1 MVSPPIT
8 PTSSGGSLMSL
19 GMGGPMQLGTFG
31 PMSPG
36 TPTPT
41 SPGLNEQYY
50 SPSSP
55 TGPGIQD
62 PNANNQ
68 INGQY
73 FSSPSLPVSPISKQN
88 STPGQKSKTMSMTMD
103 PRKNATDDG
112 DIKPSYD
119 DLHPLADQDQDPTA
133 TSNSNQL
140 PGGLIPVQGQAP
152 AQFSIQVTSIPTG
165 AGGHGNGKWEPSFP
179 PSQQSTSTSTMC
191 RLKGCKKPASVDYQ
205 NEYCSQRHR
214 E

>member
-8 PTSSGGSLMSL
+8 PMSSGGSLMSL
-19 GMGGPMQLGTFG
+19 GMGGPMQLGTFD
-31 PMSPG
+31 PMSPR

-62 PNANNQ
+62 PNANSQ

-73 FSSPSLPVSPISKQN
+73 FSSPSLPVPHISKQN
-88 STPGQKSKTMSMTMD
+88 STPGQKSKTMSMAMN
-103 PRKNATDDG
+103 PQKNTTG
-112 DIKPSYD
+112 GGGIKSSYD
-119 DLHPLADQDQDPTA
+119 DPRAHADPDQDPTA
-133 TSNSNQL
+133 TSNSNQFT
-140 PGGLIPVQGQAP
+140 GGPAPVQGQAP
-152 AQFSIQVTSIPTG
+152 AQFTIQVTSIPTG
-165 AGGHGNGKWEPSFP
+165 AGGHGNGKPSCL
-179 PSQQSTSTSTMC
+179 PSQQSTSTSTTC
-191 RLKGCKKPASVDYQ
+191 RLKGCKKPVSVDHQ